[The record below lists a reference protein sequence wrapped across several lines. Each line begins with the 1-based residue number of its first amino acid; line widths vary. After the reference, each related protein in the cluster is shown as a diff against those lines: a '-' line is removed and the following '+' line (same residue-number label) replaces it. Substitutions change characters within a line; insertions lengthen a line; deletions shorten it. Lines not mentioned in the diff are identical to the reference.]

1 MGRLSGSSTN
11 DRMKVD
17 SEDVLFF
24 LRRGEGREEGFD
36 RFSFFS
42 HPR

>member
-24 LRRGEGREEGFD
+24 FEERGGEGRGI
-36 RFSFFS
+36 
-42 HPR
+42 